1 VNASRGPDK
10 EVRSPFGVLLR
21 RFRFAAGLSQE
32 LLAERARISPETI
45 GSLERGARSAPQR
58 ETLALLIEGL
68 VLNAAQRDELE
79 AAAAASRRVGRP
91 RIGAP
96 GHEAAGQTTV
106 SGTQAEVP
114 NNLPHAVNSFVGRE
128 RELGEVQRQLLS
140 RRVVTLLGAGG
151 SGKTRLALQIGRA
164 QLGGNAFPEGIWL
177 IDLAPLTDSVLVT
190 ATIARLLQVATVPD
204 QSPLDSLALAMH
216 DMRLLL
222 ILDNCEHLI
231 EACASVVQRVT
242 AACDGA
248 RFLVT
253 SREALDLDGELR
265 YQIDPLPL
273 PAFDVDGSDA
283 QALDDW
289 RMSPAVRLFL
299 DRAEEADPRDFPAA
313 AVRDPSAVARICAHL
328 DGLPLALEL
337 AAART
342 RDLSLREIEDG
353 LEGRLALLG
362 RGRRV
367 AAPRHQTLRG
377 MFDWSYALL
386 TQRDQLLFR
395 RLAIFAGP
403 WTTQAAV
410 AICTDADSLG
420 EDAVRDGVATL
431 VSKSLLV
438 VERRERESARYRML
452 ESTRE
457 YARYLLDESGES
469 GALAERHAQYYRSS
483 LQRARA
489 LWLANSG
496 VAAADAFDTLLAEFH
511 EVEAALG
518 WAIREQHDPSLGG
531 DLVSVLIDVWLQCCL
546 RAHATTR
553 ESSMPPEHGIVDLLG
568 VLKPSDL
575 KTVQPS
581 NSVPARAR
589 TVDPLT
595 DWLASFKTR
604 RSYRAGD
611 VIFRNGDSADEL
623 LYILSGVV
631 SLDEIGAYAR
641 EHELL
646 GEIAFFSPL
655 KQRTATATCA
665 TDVNVLAIDR
675 RKMLDLYEHNV
686 GFRLLVVQVVT
697 SRLIADLE
705 RLRSW
710 KPGATP

>member
-1 VNASRGPDK
+1 
-10 EVRSPFGVLLR
+10 LR
-21 RFRFAAGLSQE
+21 RFRHAAGLSQE
-32 LLAERARISPETI
+32 LLAERARVSPETI
-45 GSLERGARSAPQR
+45 GSLERGTRSAPQR
-58 ETLALLIEGL
+58 ETLGLLIDGL
-68 VLNAAQRDELE
+68 KLTGTQRDEFE
-79 AAAAASRRVGRP
+79 AAAIASRRVGRP
-91 RIGAP
+91 RTSLLDPDVVAQTALSGAQP
-96 GHEAAGQTTV
+96 
-106 SGTQAEVP
+106 EVP

-128 RELGEVQRQLLS
+128 RELCEVQHQLLS

-151 SGKTRLALQIGRA
+151 SGKTRLALEIARA
-164 QLGGNAFPEGIWL
+164 QLGGGAFPDGIW
-177 IDLAPLTDSVLVT
+177 IVDLAPSSDPNLVT
-190 ATIARLLQVATVPD
+190 AAIARFLRVTVVPD
-204 QSPLDSLALAMH
+204 QSPEETLAQAMR

-222 ILDNCEHLI
+222 VLDNCEHLL
-231 EACASVVQRVT
+231 ESCASAVQRLT
-242 AACDGA
+242 SACDGV
-248 RFLVT
+248 RLLVT

-273 PAFDVDGSDA
+273 PAFDLAGSA
-283 QALDDW
+283 VPSLDRW
-289 RMSPAVRLFL
+289 RESPAVRLFL
-299 DRAEEADPRDFPAA
+299 DRAEEAEPRDFPAA
-313 AVRDPSAVARICAHL
+313 AAADPAAVARICAHL

-342 RDLSLREIEDG
+342 HDLSLREIEDG
-353 LEGRLALLG
+353 LAARFALLE
-362 RGRRV
+362 RGRR
-367 AAPRHQTLRG
+367 AAEPRHQTLRG

-386 TQRDQLLFR
+386 TQRDQRLFR

-410 AICTDADSLG
+410 AICADADSLD
-420 EDAVRDGVATL
+420 EAVVRGGVATL

-457 YARYLLDESGES
+457 YARGLLDGSDER
-469 GALAERHAQYYRSS
+469 GALAERHAQYYRGS

-489 LWLANSG
+489 LWLTNAG

-518 WAIREQHDPSLGG
+518 WAIGEQHDPSLGAE
-531 DLVSVLIDVWLQCCL
+531 LVDSLIDVWLRCCL
-546 RAHATTR
+546 EARATDGDPVAR
-553 ESSMPPEHGIVDLLG
+553 PDHGIVDLLG

-575 KTVQPS
+575 KTAQPS
-581 NSVPARAR
+581 SAMPSRAR

-611 VIFRNGDSADEL
+611 VIFRNGDAADEL

-631 SLDEIGAYAR
+631 SLDEIGAQAGP
-641 EHELL
+641 HELL

-665 TDVNVLAIDR
+665 TDVSVLAIGR
-675 RKMLDLYEHNV
+675 REMLDLYEQNV
-686 GFRLLVVQVVT
+686 AFRLHVIAVVT
-697 SRLIADLE
+697 SRLIEDLE
-705 RLRSW
+705 RLRSG
-710 KPGATP
+710 PVTAYP